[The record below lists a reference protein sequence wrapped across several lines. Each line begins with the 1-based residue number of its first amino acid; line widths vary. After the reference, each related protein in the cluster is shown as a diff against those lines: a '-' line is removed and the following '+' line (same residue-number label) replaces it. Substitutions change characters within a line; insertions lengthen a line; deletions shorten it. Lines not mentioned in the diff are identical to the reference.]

1 MRRPAAR
8 SQASVKPSER
18 ELCLRPGIHGRLVSK
33 FPRACSPTRPRAA
46 FLPDVPTMTELGYP
60 DVMAGSWFGV
70 FAPAGVSQDIIRR
83 LAKELGEIAE
93 SDEFAAQMSKFS
105 AEKSVALMDEFARQ
119 TNVEREIW
127 RSLAR
132 QTNLKLTD

>member
-1 MRRPAAR
+1 
-8 SQASVKPSER
+8 
-18 ELCLRPGIHGRLVSK
+18 
-33 FPRACSPTRPRAA
+33 
-46 FLPDVPTMTELGYP
+46 MTELGYP